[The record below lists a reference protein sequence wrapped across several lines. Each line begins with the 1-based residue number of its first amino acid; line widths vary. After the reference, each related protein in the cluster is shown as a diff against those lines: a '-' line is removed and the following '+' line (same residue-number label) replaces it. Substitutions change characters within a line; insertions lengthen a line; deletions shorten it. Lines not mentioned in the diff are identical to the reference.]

1 MKYQKGDEVR
11 IKGIDWYNKNKDKS
25 GSVFANGI
33 PFCEEMSEYCGAYVT
48 IAEVYND
55 HYTIRGVPYC
65 WTDGMIECLTDAHCK
80 LSIVPTEKGS
90 ELIPREGFEIKQEG
104 EKFYLVKKKK
114 EYPKTYEECREII
127 KLGKEH
133 TLEGEIIRI
142 NNYKI
147 ALLESFQKLLICRD
161 AYWKLYGEEKG
172 LGKPWEPD
180 YDSGVNKY
188 GIICM
193 NGVVQESNPAT
204 NWERHL
210 NKVLDFPTRE
220 MRDAFYENFKGLI
233 ESCKELL

>member
-55 HYTIRGVPYC
+55 HYAIRGVPYC

-80 LSIVPTEKGS
+80 LGIVPTEKGS

-114 EYPKTYEECREII
+114 AYPKTYEECCEVLGII
-127 KLGKEH
+127 DNKSIWHGYRSVQL
-133 TLEGEIIRI
+133 
-142 NNYKI
+142 KI
-147 ALLESFQKLLICRD
+147 FQKLLICRD
-161 AYWKLYGEEKG
+161 AYWKLYGEEMG
-172 LGKPWEPD
+172 LGKDLPWVPD
-180 YDSGVNKY
+180 WMCIDPIYVILYQYHAICKAEVSG
-188 GIICM
+188 GTSCIL
-193 NGVVQESNPAT
+193 A
-204 NWERHL
+204 
-210 NKVLDFPTRE
+210 FPTEE
-220 MRDAFYENFKGLI
+220 MRDAFYENFKELI
-233 ESCKELL
+233 NECKELL